1 MHLHV
6 RCLEK
11 ERRPMILMTDVT
23 YPPESSKEIAR
34 RYLTAPVLPD
44 FLTKKGPY
52 VCSTKKGIHSI
63 TYYEL
68 DNARL
73 AEGIQ
78 VLGDNMAVYIGVPGY
93 RYEIKT
99 YYELEEGLKMIGM

>member
-1 MHLHV
+1 
-6 RCLEK
+6 
-11 ERRPMILMTDVT
+11 MILMTNVI
-23 YPPESSKEIAR
+23 YPPESAKEIAR

-44 FLTKKGPY
+44 FLVKRGPY
-52 VCSTKKGIHSI
+52 ISADLKNGINSI
-63 TYYEL
+63 TFYEL

-93 RYEIKT
+93 RYDIKP